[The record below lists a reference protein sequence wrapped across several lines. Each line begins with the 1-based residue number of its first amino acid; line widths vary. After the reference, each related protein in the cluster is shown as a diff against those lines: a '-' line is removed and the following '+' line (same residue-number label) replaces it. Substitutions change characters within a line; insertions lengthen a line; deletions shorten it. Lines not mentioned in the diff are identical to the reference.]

1 MSTENSNIGKCV
13 DILVILDFVISMV
26 GGIIKKNNEAIAN
39 YCFIVGGIF
48 LLLAVCGIIYKY
60 IKK

>member
-1 MSTENSNIGKCV
+1 MKEI
-13 DILVILDFVISMV
+13 DILVILDFVISIV

-39 YCFIVGGIF
+39 YCFMVGGIF
-48 LLLAVCGIIYKY
+48 LFLAVCGIVYKY